1 MTIDTK
7 QLRADALGLAGRF
20 FYDAERGDIAYIAKD
35 CDDRTCDCEKK
46 LNSDG
51 DQDCAFSIADGLDDH
66 VAESLVR
73 VLNAAGP
80 LLDELEAAKAESKAL
95 RESLIHA
102 CDLLHASQDNERQL
116 RAMRQTANM
125 LSLPF
130 SHDRVQ
136 EKYNEWESNEALRS
150 QLAAVT
156 KARDEACDWLA
167 DMVGDRDDREE
178 FDG

>member
-66 VAESLVR
+66 VAEPLVR
-73 VLNAAGP
+73 MLNAVGP
-80 LLDELEAAKAESKAL
+80 LLDELAAVKAECERL
-95 RESLIHA
+95 RRDNDSWSGS
-102 CDLLHASQDNERQL
+102 DLERQL
-116 RAMRQTANM
+116 SDA
-125 LSLPF
+125 
-130 SHDRVQ
+130 
-136 EKYNEWESNEALRS
+136 RS